1 MPTRG
6 FVYLSIDVERAHQDQ
21 KWGPIDQKK
30 QSVAG
35 YLLVMERELAEAKE
49 GWMKNIPGK
58 HSSLAE
64 IVQIAATAVA
74 CLEQHGLEGNPL

>member
-1 MPTRG
+1 MTNRNE
-6 FVYLSIDVERAHQDQ
+6 VYAAIDAERDHQDQ
-21 KWGPIDQKK
+21 KWGKLEQKK

-35 YLLVMERELAEAKE
+35 YLLVMERELAEAKA
-49 GWMKNIPGK
+49 GWTHNIPDK
-58 HSSLAE
+58 HSALAE